1 MMNVIKKINEELITD
16 VLCVPPY
23 PTVNG
28 KFLHDY
34 SEQQPEQKKFFITKE
49 IISPIRRALCAT
61 YHYRELDIFK
71 EVRIVIEYAI
81 IAFYDNN
88 PVCSYLSLLAVIE
101 TLLWNWHGE
110 ISTINRRQLKIATQD
125 ISIYIKSQFSDNS
138 EYDQRILL
146 LTDYLERAINIGWSQ
161 GDTAPKKDFNRNL
174 SLHYLKNI
182 NEYSINLLNNC
193 RALLI
198 IDVIA
203 DLYCRT
209 HPDKYK
215 KLQSLYDLEYNQPL
229 FELYAKYYQKLSA
242 RMLEGAQ
249 GNFIQNVLLKDNITR
264 AEAKRIIDLI

>member
-1 MMNVIKKINEELITD
+1 MKIVKQINEELIQD

-23 PTVNG
+23 PIING
-28 KFLHDY
+28 EFIQNYLK
-34 SEQQPEQKKFFITKE
+34 QPKNRRKFFITKE
-49 IISPIRRALCAT
+49 IISPIRRASYAT

-88 PVCSYLSLLAVIE
+88 PICSYLSLLAVIE
-101 TLLWNWHGE
+101 TLLWNWHKE
-110 ISTINRRQLKIATQD
+110 ILNTNRQQLKVATHD
-125 ISIYIKSQFSDNS
+125 ISIYIKSKFSDNS
-138 EYDQRILL
+138 EYNQRILL
-146 LTDYLERAINIGWSQ
+146 LTDYLEEAINIGWSQ
-161 GDTAPKKDFNRNL
+161 GNNAPKREFNRNL
-174 SLHYLKNI
+174 SLHYLQNANK
-182 NEYSINLLNNC
+182 YDRNLLNNC

-215 KLQSLYDLEYNQPL
+215 KMQSLYDLEYNQSL
-229 FELYAKYYQKLSA
+229 FELYTKYYQKLSA

-249 GNFIQNVLLKDNITR
+249 GNFIQNVLLKDNITK
-264 AEAKRIIDLI
+264 AETKHIMSLM